1 MGFKDW
7 TVHGRE
13 AEVSAVLDMLAD
25 GTRLVALVGSGGVGK
40 TAVARKV
47 LQSVAQRDKTNTFWF
62 DMEAQADE
70 QEGLAAISDGIREM
84 LRNRPEA
91 SIDGPQLLVLDGAPG
106 APDLGALAEGLL
118 DSYPGLQ
125 ILTTCRR
132 LIRLPFARTVEILPL
147 PVPEDPAESVDVSG
161 FVQDEAVLAIF
172 ADRAATVA
180 PRLSLDRP
188 AVASI
193 LAVCRKLGGLPLAVH
208 LAALRSCVLTPEEIL
223 HELDDPFRFLTDDY
237 STDAPAR
244 HRSMHACI
252 DSSMLSLSATEKAVL
267 ASVAAFPH
275 GCTLDSLRCLQTP
288 EVEGIGSD
296 PALRIASSLA
306 EWQLLQAGPATPSG
320 TRFTTAPLIR
330 AFVSQYME
338 APTVMVRQ
346 ISEALT
352 RRFDSLAWVKGTDWD
367 HAGAW
372 VDDEYSNLKQ
382 VISRSIAG
390 NDTALPATIVHG
402 LFRYWRHRGMIEEG
416 LVIAEMVLA
425 AGGASVS
432 DDARVLG
439 VVGGLR
445 AHLSSYTSA
454 YAELAR
460 SVELWRKIDDPK
472 NLAGALV
479 TFSAAAQEVDGV
491 AAARSA
497 LSEAMSLFEIV
508 GDKWSYAR
516 TLGLLGAVMA
526 NDPGELEFA
535 RKCLEDTS
543 ALLLALGDRG
553 AASLPMEHL
562 GRMLIESGDL
572 DQAFPVLEYGLSES
586 RSLRDPLH
594 TSAYLNLLAW
604 GESLMDRPARAA
616 GHYLESL
623 QIAVRLG
630 LKARAVWC
638 LEGLSEVLENL
649 GSPDLAATAE
659 ASARILRDDLGLE
672 YWVEFC
678 CPRRP
683 SRPASESVSRAA
695 QLVRAGGA
703 AWPPD
708 LVLNRVT
715 ALLADLAET
724 GARAVAANRRE
735 RPDGLTPREVE
746 ILGLVAGGLTSRDIA
761 ERLVISIDTV
771 GRHITN
777 IYRKIGARG
786 RSDATSYAFRMDLVP
801 DVA

>member
-13 AEVSAVLDMLAD
+13 AEVSAVLDMLAH
-25 GTRLVALVGSGGVGK
+25 GTRLVTLVGPGGVGK

-47 LQSVAQRDKTNTFWF
+47 LQSAAGRDKACTFWF
-62 DMEAQADE
+62 DMEADAYG
-70 QEGLAAISDGIREM
+70 QESFPAMSDGIREV
-84 LRNRPEA
+84 LGNRPEA
-91 SIDGPQLLVLDGAPG
+91 SIGGPQLLVLDGAPG
-106 APDLGALAEGLL
+106 TPDLGALAEGLL
-118 DSYPGLQ
+118 GSHPGLQ
-125 ILTTCRR
+125 ILATCRR
-132 LIRLPFARTVEILPL
+132 LIKLPFARTIEILPL
-147 PVPEDPAESVDVSG
+147 PVPKDPAESVDVAA
-161 FVQDEAVLAIF
+161 FVQGEAVLAIF

-180 PRLSLDRP
+180 PRLRLDRP
-188 AVASI
+188 AVVSI

-208 LAALRSCVLTPEEIL
+208 LAALRSCVLTPEDIL
-223 HELDDPFRFLTDDY
+223 QELDDPFRLLTDDY

-252 DSSMLSLSATEKAVL
+252 ESSLAPLSAAERAVL
-267 ASVAAFPH
+267 ALVAAFPQ
-275 GCTLDSLRCLQTP
+275 GCTLDSLRCLQSP
-288 EVEGIGSD
+288 EIEGAGPD
-296 PALRIASSLA
+296 PALRIASSLV
-306 EWQLLQAGPATPSG
+306 EWQLLQPVPARPSG
-320 TRFTTAPLIR
+320 TRFTTTPLVR
-330 AFVSQYME
+330 AFVSRYVE
-338 APTVMVRQ
+338 APTLMVRQ
-346 ISEALT
+346 ISETLT

-372 VDDEYSNLKQ
+372 IDDEYLNLKQ
-382 VISRSIAG
+382 VISRSIAVY
-390 NDTALPATIVHG
+390 DTAVPASIVHG

-416 LVIAEMVLA
+416 LETAEMVLA
-425 AGGASVS
+425 AGGASVA
-432 DDARVLG
+432 DDARVFG

-454 YAELAR
+454 YTELAR
-460 SVELWRKIDDPK
+460 SVDLWRQVDDPK
-472 NLAGALV
+472 NLAAALV
-479 TFSAAAQEVDGV
+479 TFSAAAQEVDGI

-497 LSEAMSLFEIV
+497 LWEAMSLFEII

-516 TLGLLGAVMA
+516 TLGLLGALMA

-535 RKCLEDTS
+535 RKCLEETS
-543 ALLLALGDRG
+543 SLLLALGDRG

-638 LEGLSEVLENL
+638 LEGLSEVLESL
-649 GSPDLAATAE
+649 GSPDLAATAG

-683 SRPASESVSRAA
+683 SRPASGSVSRAA
-695 QLVRAGGA
+695 QLVQAGGA

-708 LVLNRVT
+708 LVLTRVT
-715 ALLADLAET
+715 ALLSDLAET
-724 GARAVAANRRE
+724 GARAIAANKRE

-761 ERLVISIDTV
+761 KRLVISIDTV